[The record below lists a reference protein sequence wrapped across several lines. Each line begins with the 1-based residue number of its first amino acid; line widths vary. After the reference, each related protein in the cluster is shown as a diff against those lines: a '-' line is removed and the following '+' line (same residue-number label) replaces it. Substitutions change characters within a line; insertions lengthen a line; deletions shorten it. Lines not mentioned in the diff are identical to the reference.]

1 MRHRY
6 QTSAVVLGLNFI
18 GSIRLYIHLLG
29 AIVLASFVLTGCS
42 SQNEYLSKG
51 KELVKSDKRR
61 KEERAV
67 RQFFMA
73 VKTEPNNAEANYLLG
88 YYNSFG
94 LYAANRR
101 DDWESWLNDNDSQ
114 FNWSFDE
121 LKDRS
126 GFKTR
131 GEYLFKSYQ
140 QKPGKY
146 LEILVFETL
155 RTQSDEL
162 QKAAQEALVRVFE
175 KGNKDKLLAHLR
187 KAMKSKDNRDRHD
200 AQQVLS
206 AIARS
211 NPQHSSQIVK
221 ELKPLLKYRRRM
233 ETRLNAVKALGDIGS
248 SEAVLELVEII
259 NARRAAP
266 IWQQVFSPGNIRDQE
281 PAEIRQLAVVALAQ
295 IGIENADS
303 AAVEKLIGI
312 VKNKGSSLRVDA
324 IEALAEIV
332 NTNEVLAKKDAT
344 QVKSILLEVLREE
357 VRREITVNL

>member
-6 QTSAVVLGLNFI
+6 QTSTVVLGLNFI
-18 GSIRLYIHLLG
+18 GSIRLHIHLLG
-29 AIVLASFVLTGCS
+29 AIVVLASLVLTGCS

-88 YYNSFG
+88 YYNSSG

-101 DDWESWLNDNDSQ
+101 TNWESWLNDSQ
-114 FNWSFDE
+114 FNRSFDE
-121 LKDRS
+121 LKDQS

-162 QKAAQEALVRVFE
+162 QKAGQEALVRVFE
-175 KGNKDKLLAHLR
+175 KGNKGKLLAHLR

-266 IWQQVFSPGNIRDQE
+266 IWQQVFSPGNVRDQE

-303 AAVEKLIGI
+303 VAVEKLIGI

-324 IEALAEIV
+324 IEALAKIV
-332 NTNEVLAKKDAT
+332 STNEVLAKKDAT

>member
-1 MRHRY
+1 MKHRQV
-6 QTSAVVLGLNFI
+6 QTSTVVLGLNLI

-29 AIVLASFVLTGCS
+29 SIVLASFVLTGCS

-73 VKTEPNNAEANYLLG
+73 VKTEPSNAEANYLLG
-88 YYNSFG
+88 YYNSSG

-101 DDWESWLNDNDSQ
+101 ADWESWLNDGQ

-126 GFKTR
+126 SFKTR

-140 QKPGKY
+140 QKPSKY

-175 KGNKDKLLAHLR
+175 QGNKDKLLAYLR

-200 AQQVLS
+200 AQWTLS

-211 NPQHSSQIVK
+211 NLQHSSQIVK
-221 ELKPLLKYRRRM
+221 ELKSLLKYRRRM

-259 NARRAAP
+259 NGRRPAP
-266 IWQQVFSPGNIRDQE
+266 IWQQVFSPGNVRDQE
-281 PAEIRQLAVVALAQ
+281 PAEIRQLAVAALAQ
-295 IGIENADS
+295 IGIENAES
-303 AAVEKLIGI
+303 AAIEKLIGI

-324 IEALAEIV
+324 IEALAKIV
-332 NTNEVLAKKDAT
+332 STSETLARKDAT
-344 QVKSILLEVLREE
+344 QVKGILLEVLRED